1 MKGFSLDYLKQRGC
15 RTNQIG
21 VYPLLFYT
29 NLGTTANA
37 AVGVQYQNIQP
48 ENTNIYHGEQNLQ
61 TLNRKN
67 LFKIFDAEKL
77 SKHDSSNINV
87 RFNNTLRWKVHK
99 DKHYIDDLSL
109 TYRLSATVCQKRD
122 MHMFLR

>member
-1 MKGFSLDYLKQRGC
+1 MKGFSLDYIKQRGC
-15 RTNQIG
+15 RTTRG

-29 NLGTTANA
+29 SLGTTANA

-87 RFNNTLRWKVHK
+87 SFNNTLRSKVHK
-99 DKHYIDDLSL
+99 DKHYIDDWSL
-109 TYRLSATVCQKRD
+109 TYRLSATVIQKRA
-122 MHMFLR
+122 MHMFLK